1 MTKRRPSSETMATA
15 FLTVV
20 SLVGGLAVACTAGV
34 GVRTVNNAAAHPPK
48 PAPAPAALA
57 PAPAPPP
64 PDPPLDN
71 LTLRYP
77 ADAVVDVKAAYRAA
91 GDGRADDTA
100 ALQKAIT
107 ENPGKTLY
115 LPAGTYLISKPLEA
129 RDGSGNWRAG
139 LHLVG
144 ENRDTTIIKLKDRA
158 IGFGN
163 RWSPRPVLRTGTSTV
178 PAGRDEP
185 SGYGNQLENFTLDAG
200 ANAGAIGIDYS
211 GSNVA
216 TLRRLTI
223 TGAGTAGVS
232 ITRGLPGPALL
243 SRLEVK
249 GFDYGIKIAQGRYG
263 LTLEHINLSGQKI
276 AGLDNSGNILAIRDL
291 TSTNTVPAVR
301 SGDQSGFI
309 SLVDAK
315 LTGGTADFS
324 AIQSDGQLMVRRIST
339 AGYRSA
345 VTQGGRIIPGTDA
358 PQYVTKTAYAPFP
371 ETQSRAL
378 DLPVQDTPD
387 YLPAQAADWVSVAA
401 FGAKPD
407 DSTDDTV
414 AVQKALDSGKPA
426 VYLPTGRY
434 VISKPLIVKGA
445 VREIVG
451 FGSTLTPAGPGWGDS
466 AAPAALIQVDD
477 GAGADVTI
485 SGLTVTRAPK
495 APVSSTGLIGFVQ
508 HTSRALILR
517 DIGCAGDYLSSYQAR
532 PGAGPLYL
540 ENVSASSLR
549 FDQPQ
554 QVWARQLNGA
564 GNDTA
569 KPAKPRSAWLLNSG
583 GAVWLLGFESEQRG
597 PLIRTD
603 NGGRTEV
610 LGGAVYE
617 GADSTDVA
625 FESVDDASM
634 ALSFATMG
642 PGYGVF
648 RVLARERRGDTSRD
662 LPRQQAVWRGAGRSV
677 PLYAG

>member
-34 GVRTVNNAAAHPPK
+34 GVRTVNNAAAHPPT
-48 PAPAPAALA
+48 APAAAPA
-57 PAPAPPP
+57 PAPAPPAS
-64 PDPPLDN
+64 DPPLDSP
-71 LTLRYP
+71 TLHYP

-91 GDGRADDTA
+91 GDGSTDDTA

-115 LPAGTYLISKPLEA
+115 LPAGTYVISKALEA

-158 IGFGN
+158 TGFGN
-163 RWSPRPVLRTGTSTV
+163 HWSPRPVLRTGASMV

-185 SGYGNQLENFTLDAG
+185 SGYGNQLENFTLDTG
-200 ANAGAIGIDYS
+200 ANTGAIGIDYT

-216 TLRRLTI
+216 ALRRLTI
-223 TGAGTAGVS
+223 TGQGTAGVS
-232 ITRGLPGPALL
+232 IISGLPGPALL
-243 SRLEVK
+243 SRLVIK
-249 GFDYGIKIAQGRYG
+249 GFDYGIKIANGRYG

-276 AGLDNSGNILAIRDL
+276 AGLDNAGNILAIRDL
-291 TSTNTVPAVR
+291 TSDNTVPAVR
-301 SGDQSGFI
+301 SSDQTGFI
-309 SLVDAK
+309 SLIDAK

-324 AIQSDGQLMVRRIST
+324 AIQSYGQLMVRRVST
-339 AGYRSA
+339 VGYRSA
-345 VTQGGRIIPGTDA
+345 VTQGSKIVPGTDL
-358 PQYVTKTAYAPFP
+358 PQYVTKAAYAPFP
-371 ETQSRAL
+371 ETQSRAV
-378 DLPVQDTPD
+378 D
-387 YLPAQAADWVSVAA
+387 LPAQDLPDYVPAQASDWVSVAA

-407 DSTDDTV
+407 DSTDDTA
-414 AVQKALDSGKPA
+414 AVQKALDSGKPV

-434 VISKPLIVKGA
+434 VISKPLTVKGP
-445 VREIVG
+445 VREIAG
-451 FGSTLTPAGPGWGDS
+451 FGSTLTPTGPGWGDP
-466 AAPAALIQVDD
+466 ATPAALIQIDD
-477 GAGADVTI
+477 GVGPDVTI

-495 APVSSTGLIGFVQ
+495 SPVPSAGLIGFVQ

-517 DIGCAGDYLSSYQAR
+517 DIGCAGDYLSGYQAG

-564 GNDTA
+564 GNDTTSSGKA
-569 KPAKPRSAWLLNSG
+569 RSAWLANSG
-583 GAVWLLGFESEQRG
+583 ATVWLLGFESEQRG

-603 NGGRTEV
+603 KGGRTEV

-617 GADSTDVA
+617 GADYTDVA
-625 FESVDDASM
+625 FESLDDASM

-662 LPRQQAVWRGAGRSV
+662 LPRQQAVWRGEGRSV
-677 PLYAG
+677 PLYTG